1 MWLCSPKATVSKPA
15 SSTIRATTPG
25 ASPWSEH
32 EVAIPTS
39 TAQLYDARSSSTVTR
54 AVRTTRSRG
63 PAFARWRARRRL
75 RTLEG
80 ENASEGARAP
90 GPRRAERE
98 ECRMDVEHLM
108 TRDVVTVS
116 PETPLKE
123 VAAILAD
130 RGISGLPV
138 CGAGGEVLGVVSEA
152 DILHKE
158 RGLPRGRASVF
169 DWLFARSDEDANK
182 LAARTAGEAMTAP
195 AITIDAGRPV
205 AEAAALMLDRGINR
219 LPVVHAGELVGIVT
233 RADLVRAFRRSD
245 EEIARE
251 IRQDV

>member
-1 MWLCSPKATVSKPA
+1 
-15 SSTIRATTPG
+15 
-25 ASPWSEH
+25 
-32 EVAIPTS
+32 
-39 TAQLYDARSSSTVTR
+39 
-54 AVRTTRSRG
+54 
-63 PAFARWRARRRL
+63 
-75 RTLEG
+75 
-80 ENASEGARAP
+80 
-90 GPRRAERE
+90 
-98 ECRMDVEHLM
+98 MDVEHLM

-251 IRQDV
+251 IREDVLVHTLWIAPAELAITVEDGEVTLTGTLDTRTEAELAAAYVRRVPGVVAVHDQLGWKVDDLARRTGSGSWEKRVV